1 MPTEQV
7 FKSVAQQSYTNTIT
21 WTAGTAPSSAT
32 NSYSWMQ
39 IGNMVNVRLNLVYG
53 VAGTTVS
60 AASCPLPSDCP
71 TPLSPSGLGSPG
83 HVLYF
88 GSGNLQTLAT
98 VPATPV
104 AVVACLRMNLGGGGY
119 DLYIQR
125 SSGGHSV
132 GYITVTYFTS

>member
-1 MPTEQV
+1 
-7 FKSVAQQSYTNTIT
+7 
-21 WTAGTAPSSAT
+21 
-32 NSYSWMQ
+32 
-39 IGNMVNVRLNLVYG
+39 MVSVRLNLVYA

-71 TPLSPSGLGSPG
+71 IPLTPSGLGSAG
-83 HVLYF
+83 HVLYY
-88 GSGNLQTLAT
+88 GSGTLQTVGT

-104 AVVACLRMNLGGGGY
+104 AVTACLRLNLGGGGY